1 MTRLRPLPLL
11 LLPLLLALL
20 LLAAAPAAAQT
31 GVLQLPRAGDSGDS
45 QTMTPATPR
54 AAPVTPVQRVA
65 PRTKPKPTTPV
76 VQAQPNTHAEH
87 KAPPPAVA
95 AASVPAPAAVPAPP
109 VPPAADKGSVTGLR
123 LPRFAALRSDEVNM
137 RVGPGTRFPIEW
149 QYHRRDLPVQILR
162 EVEVWRLVQDQDG
175 VKGWVHQATLA
186 GRRSFVVQGTEAV
199 MRRSPDDAAAA
210 VARLK
215 PGVVG
220 RLRTCAAG
228 AAWCEVQVGDY
239 RGWLRRTQFWGSFP
253 DEAVN

>member
-1 MTRLRPLPLL
+1 MILPRPAAL
-11 LLPLLLALL
+11 LLPLLL
-20 LLAAAPAAAQT
+20 LAALPAAAQT
-31 GVLQLPRAGDSGDS
+31 GVLQLPRAGSTGDS
-45 QTMTPATPR
+45 QTMVPATPQ

-65 PRTKPKPTTPV
+65 PKARPKPTPV

-87 KAPPPAVA
+87 KAPLPA
-95 AASVPAPAAVPAPP
+95 AASAPVPAPP
-109 VPPAADKGSVTGLR
+109 LAAPPATAPPAPDKGSVTGLR

-162 EVEVWRLVQDQDG
+162 EVEVWRLVEDQDG

-186 GRRSFVVQGTEAV
+186 GRRSFVVQGMEAV
-199 MRRSPDDAAAA
+199 MRRSPEDDAAA

-253 DEAVN
+253 NEAVN